1 MDAQPA
7 AAELKHHYQTNLWTR
22 LPAEPAI
29 SKTTSIYAPESVIAY
44 FPSHLELLPIL
55 LPQHLSISQDKLQ
68 YYNRLVSSSRGGGSC
83 LDTLQSPTAIS
94 LTQSQPVARSKS
106 SSKVSTKDG
115 LSGKLSVLSCHGNR
129 TVKHTENAERVPI
142 TSAKEMS
149 VKMSGKKQPD
159 QNGLHGLPA
168 RPPLPTD
175 QMNHLPATVTSSVPS
190 TPHQHA
196 RKFSFESRD
205 PSPGATQNHSP
216 RSAYS
221 ETNGNVPSLRPLPPR
236 LGGCRFETAIP
247 FSRRRMPYSIGA
259 DRLDPVDPDKIKSRL
274 AEDHEAKLTTTLRE
288 LYDSLIP
295 TPEVERKRKKLVQKL
310 EKILND
316 EWPGHDIQVNLFG
329 SSGNLLCSD
338 DSDVDI
344 CITTPWKELESVCM
358 IAELLHKHGME
369 KVVCVSSAKVP
380 IVKIWDPELQ
390 LACDMNVNN
399 TLALENTRMVR
410 TYVEID
416 ERVRPLA
423 MIIKYW
429 TRRRIINDAA
439 FGGTLS
445 SYTWICLTIAF
456 LQLRDPPVLPA
467 LHQENSLK
475 LLRPDGTKSDFA
487 DDIDKLRGFG
497 DKNKDSLAA
506 LLFNFFRFYAHE
518 FDYDKYALSIRTGKL
533 LSKVEK
539 RWHIGVNNMLC
550 VEEPFNTMRNLGNTA
565 DDTSFRGLHME
576 LRRAFELIADGKFE
590 ECCEQYVFPKE
601 EERTIFQKPA
611 STSRPILVRS
621 SSQTHSSRNPRNGG
635 FRNARQYNRNGN
647 AGRRG
652 SSSVTHDP
660 NSTYVPAGI
669 PGQMASPEFLQ
680 WYHQHGIPP
689 EVYASQ
695 LNALSQQQQQHQQ
708 QQDSIRYQ
716 LFAHSQQINQQQL
729 LAHANRTRAGGSQNT
744 DRSRTNSFD
753 NLPTSPPVRPEQLL
767 YGYAFPLQNPAYFH
781 PALQTYPS
789 SPVTAAATAG
799 GGPEYRR
806 SLHRNAAA
814 SESGASTGSGTLRS
828 QSQPASRTP
837 TASTQNMTGYL
848 GTSQP
853 SVGIPIP
860 FPRMAMPHYVPDE
873 AIDSDIDL
881 ASANSVTDSP
891 PEEDGSRYNHFFMH
905 GGSSPVA
912 NGTHGI
918 IPSLGELTL
927 DNETRHRLS
936 SDQLPQSVLDR
947 RMKRTSRS
955 PSPLG
960 HSRTPSV
967 GNSSAP
973 SAPVSQTNG
982 KLAPSRGPL
991 VVNGSMGKTK
1001 PASSVSRQPLPV
1013 AEPPVPEDATY
1024 ENPVYIHQGFYN
1036 GGWTEPTNFHLPTVT
1051 GHNPAQFPD
1060 RPVIVNSTTA
1070 TRSPASSKNM
1080 GDASFQQRIAMAN
1093 SFHPGIPYAPLTSDT
1108 TSSPGLSP
1116 PNGDRMR
1123 SIARQQNG
1131 IAPLDL
1137 AAGSFGVSQDLQ
1149 HLSPVYEARTP
1160 SPTLMRK
1167 YESSL
1172 GVSTPTLEST
1182 NGSRSE
1188 RSDTWRS
1195 GQKTSP
1201 VKSPPAGPAAK
1212 LDSVTRS
1219 PVLDQR
1225 SNGTS
1230 RGNGHL
1236 RNGNKGQSEGLSD
1249 WQKSKPRKKG
1259 MADLKHAASTFA
1271 QSEQVPKN
1279 DGDRRGG

>member
-1 MDAQPA
+1 M
-7 AAELKHHYQTNLWTR
+7 
-22 LPAEPAI
+22 
-29 SKTTSIYAPESVIAY
+29 
-44 FPSHLELLPIL
+44 
-55 LPQHLSISQDKLQ
+55 
-68 YYNRLVSSSRGGGSC
+68 LVSR
-83 LDTLQSPTAIS
+83 
-94 LTQSQPVARSKS
+94 PV
-106 SSKVSTKDG
+106 
-115 LSGKLSVLSCHGNR
+115 
-129 TVKHTENAERVPI
+129 
-142 TSAKEMS
+142 
-149 VKMSGKKQPD
+149 
-159 QNGLHGLPA
+159 
-168 RPPLPTD
+168 
-175 QMNHLPATVTSSVPS
+175 SVPRH
-190 TPHQHA
+190 T
-196 RKFSFESRD
+196 F
-205 PSPGATQNHSP
+205 
-216 RSAYS
+216 AYS
-221 ETNGNVPSLRPLPPR
+221 FT
-236 LGGCRFETAIP
+236 
-247 FSRRRMPYSIGA
+247 
-259 DRLDPVDPDKIKSRL
+259 
-274 AEDHEAKLTTTLRE
+274 
-288 LYDSLIP
+288 
-295 TPEVERKRKKLVQKL
+295 
-310 EKILND
+310 
-316 EWPGHDIQVNLFG
+316 
-329 SSGNLLCSD
+329 
-338 DSDVDI
+338 
-344 CITTPWKELESVCM
+344 
-358 IAELLHKHGME
+358 
-369 KVVCVSSAKVP
+369 
-380 IVKIWDPELQ
+380 
-390 LACDMNVNN
+390 
-399 TLALENTRMVR
+399 
-410 TYVEID
+410 
-416 ERVRPLA
+416 
-423 MIIKYW
+423 
-429 TRRRIINDAA
+429 A

-467 LHQENSLK
+467 LHQKDSLK

-497 DKNKDSLAA
+497 NKNKDSLAA

-518 FDYDKYALSIRTGKL
+518 FDYDKYALSIRTGRL

-539 RWHIGVNNMLC
+539 NWHIGVNNMLC
-550 VEEPFNTMRNLGNTA
+550 VEEPFNTIRNLGNTA

-621 SSQTHSSRNPRNGG
+621 SSQSHSSRNPRNGG
-635 FRNARQYNRNGN
+635 FRNTRQFNRTGNGNGN

-652 SSSVTHDP
+652 SSSVAHDP
-660 NSTYVPAGI
+660 SSTYVQAGI
-669 PGQMASPEFLQ
+669 PGQMGAPEFLQ
-680 WYHQHGIPP
+680 WYQAGIPP

-695 LNALSQQQQQHQQ
+695 LNALAQQQHQQ
-708 QQDSIRYQ
+708 HQDSIRWQQ
-716 LFAHSQQINQQQL
+716 LLAQSHQINSQQF
-729 LAHANRTRAGGSQNT
+729 LAHANRTRTGGSQNT

-753 NLPTSPPVRPEQLL
+753 NLPTSPPVRPEQLH
-767 YGYAFPLQNPAYFH
+767 YGYAFPLQNHPYFH

-799 GGPEYRR
+799 GGSEYRR
-806 SLHRNAAA
+806 SLHRNSAAN
-814 SESGASTGSGTLRS
+814 ESGASSGSGTLRS
-828 QSQPASRTP
+828 QSQPAARTP

-860 FPRMAMPHYVPDE
+860 FPRMPMHHYVPDE

-891 PEEDGSRYNHFFMH
+891 PEDDGSRYNHYFMH

-967 GNSSAP
+967 GNGPTP
-973 SAPVSQTNG
+973 SAPVPQTNG
-982 KLAPSRGPL
+982 KLAPTRGPL

-1001 PASSVSRQPLPV
+1001 TASSVSRQPPPA
-1013 AEPPVPEDATY
+1013 AEPAVPEDASY
-1024 ENPVYIHQGFYN
+1024 ENPLYVHHGFYN
-1036 GGWTEPTNFHLPTVT
+1036 GGWVDPASFHLPTAT

-1070 TRSPASSKNM
+1070 TRSPSKNV

-1093 SFHPGIPYAPLTSDT
+1093 SFHPGIPYAPMANDTSP
-1108 TSSPGLSP
+1108 SAGLSP

-1123 SIARQQNG
+1123 SMARQQQNG

-1137 AAGSFGVSQDLQ
+1137 AAGGFGVAQDLQ
-1149 HLSPVYEARTP
+1149 HLSPVYETRTP

-1172 GVSTPTLEST
+1172 AVSTPTPEST
-1182 NGSRSE
+1182 HGQSTHGQTSHGQTSNGQTSHGQTSHGQTRSE
-1188 RSDTWRS
+1188 RSDNWRS
-1195 GQKTSP
+1195 GHKTSP

-1212 LDSVTRS
+1212 PDSVTRS

-1225 SNGTS
+1225 SNGSS
-1230 RGNGHL
+1230 RGNGHM
-1236 RNGNKGQSEGLSD
+1236 RNGNKGQNENHSD

-1271 QSEQVPKN
+1271 QSEQLPKN
-1279 DGDRRGG
+1279 DGERRGG

>member
-1 MDAQPA
+1 MDAQPT
-7 AAELKHHYQTNLWTR
+7 AAELKHHYQANLWTR
-22 LPAEPAI
+22 LPAEPAL
-29 SKTTSIYAPESVIAY
+29 SKTTSIYGPESAVAY

-55 LPQHLSISQDKLQ
+55 LPQHLSISQDRLQ
-68 YYNRLVSSSRGGGSC
+68 SYSKLVSSSRGGGSGANN
-83 LDTLQSPTAIS
+83 LQLPTAIS
-94 LTQSQPVARSKS
+94 LTQSQPAARSQS
-106 SSKVSTKDG
+106 SSKVSTTDG
-115 LSGKLSVLSCHGNR
+115 LQGKLSVLSCHGNR
-129 TVKHTENAERVPI
+129 PVKHTENAERALI

-159 QNGLHGLPA
+159 QNGPHGLAA

-274 AEDHEAKLTTTLRE
+274 SEDHEAKLTTTLRE

-295 TPEVERKRKKLVQKL
+295 TPEVEL
-310 EKILND
+310 
-316 EWPGHDIQVNLFG
+316 
-329 SSGNLLCSD
+329 
-338 DSDVDI
+338 DI

-358 IAELLHKHGME
+358 IAELLHK
-369 KVVCVSSAKVP
+369 P
-380 IVKIWDPELQ
+380 
-390 LACDMNVNN
+390 
-399 TLALENTRMVR
+399 
-410 TYVEID
+410 
-416 ERVRPLA
+416 
-423 MIIKYW
+423 
-429 TRRRIINDAA
+429 

-467 LHQENSLK
+467 LHQKDNLK

-497 DKNKDSLAA
+497 DKNEDSLAV
-506 LLFNFFRFYAHE
+506 LLFKFFRFYAHE

-635 FRNARQYNRNGN
+635 FRNARQFNRNGN
-647 AGRRG
+647 GNSGRRG
-652 SSSVTHDP
+652 SSSVAHDP
-660 NSTYVPAGI
+660 NSTYVQAGV
-669 PGQMASPEFLQ
+669 PGPMGAPEFLQ
-680 WYHQHGIPP
+680 WYHQHGIPA

-695 LNALSQQQQQHQQ
+695 LNALAQQQQQHQQ
-708 QQDSIRYQ
+708 QQDNIRYQ
-716 LFAHSQQINQQQL
+716 LFAQSQQINQQQL
-729 LAHANRTRAGGSQNT
+729 LAHANRTRTGGSQNT

-767 YGYAFPLQNPAYFH
+767 YGYAFPLQNHPYYH

-799 GGPEYRR
+799 GGSEYRR
-806 SLHRNAAA
+806 SLHRNSAAN
-814 SESGASTGSGTLRS
+814 ESGASSGSGTLRS
-828 QSQPASRTP
+828 QSQPAARTP
-837 TASTQNMTGYL
+837 TASSQNMTGYL

-860 FPRMAMPHYVPDE
+860 FPRMAMPHYMPDE

-891 PEEDGSRYNHFFMH
+891 PEDDGSRYNHYFMH
-905 GGSSPVA
+905 GGSSPVT

-927 DNETRHRLS
+927 GNETRHRLS

-960 HSRTPSV
+960 HSRTPSA
-967 GNSSAP
+967 GNGFAP

-991 VVNGSMGKTK
+991 IVNGSMGKTK
-1001 PASSVSRQPLPV
+1001 PAASVSRQPPPV
-1013 AEPPVPEDATY
+1013 AEPAVPEDAPY
-1024 ENPVYIHQGFYN
+1024 ENPLYIHQGFYN
-1036 GGWTEPTNFHLPTVT
+1036 GGWADPANFHLPTAT

-1070 TRSPASSKNM
+1070 TRSPSKNM

-1093 SFHPGIPYAPLTSDT
+1093 SFHPGIPYAPMANDT
-1108 TSSPGLSP
+1108 TASPGLSP

-1123 SIARQQNG
+1123 PIARQQQNG
-1131 IAPLDL
+1131 IAPLEL
-1137 AAGSFGVSQDLQ
+1137 AAGSFGVAQDLQ

-1160 SPTLMRK
+1160 SPTLTRK

-1172 GVSTPTLEST
+1172 PVSTPAHEPAHGQT
-1182 NGSRSE
+1182 RSE
-1188 RSDTWRS
+1188 RSDNWRS
-1195 GQKTSP
+1195 GHKTSP

-1212 LDSVTRS
+1212 PDSVTRS

-1230 RGNGHL
+1230 RGNGHM
-1236 RNGNKGQSEGLSD
+1236 RNGNKGQNEGLSD

-1259 MADLKHAASTFA
+1259 MADLKHVANTFA
-1271 QSEQVPKN
+1271 QSEQLPKN
-1279 DGDRRGG
+1279 DGERRGG